1 MSDQGRET
9 ILPTVTKH
17 AAERM
22 NARRLSFSGV
32 NSVLC
37 YGREVHVRGAV
48 IYAIGQNEVDL
59 AKRCGIDLQAFDGLH
74 VVCSRE
80 GAILTVY
87 RNRSLSGLRTRSSK
101 NYRRTPSQSI
111 SGTSSWGVSSQ
122 RAA

>member
-1 MSDQGRET
+1 MNFPGRQSV
-9 ILPTVTKH
+9 LPFVTKH
-17 AAERM
+17 AVKRM
-22 NARRLSFSGV
+22 NSRRLSSSAV
-32 NSVLC
+32 DSVLC

-59 AKRCGIDLQAFDGLH
+59 AKKCGIDLRALDGLH

-80 GAILTVY
+80 GAILTAY

-101 NYRRTPSQSI
+101 NYRRTPSQSL
-111 SGTSSWGVSSQ
+111 SPASTWGIPSQ

>member
-1 MSDQGRET
+1 MSYQGPHSV
-9 ILPTVTKH
+9 LPIVTRH

-22 NARRLSFSGV
+22 YSRRLSTSAV
-32 NSVLC
+32 NLVLC

-48 IYAIGQNEVDL
+48 VYAIGQNEVSL
-59 AKRCGIDLQAFDGLH
+59 AKECGIDLREFDGLH

-87 RNRSLSGLRTRSSK
+87 RNRSLSGLRTHSSK

-111 SGTSSWGVSSQ
+111 TPASTWRIPMQ